1 MTDQLPAELA
11 ALITDEETIAA
22 NAAPMVTLDQLVTEF
37 IDLKTNVEE
46 LKALTKSVE
55 AKYDDLRKRRLP
67 DKMQELG
74 LISPDGK
81 GGFTHSSGAKVHL
94 RVEVYAYC
102 KKENE
107 PAFFAWLREEGHG
120 DLIKETVH
128 AQTLKAF
135 AKECLKDGVALPAQ
149 LTVTPETH
157 AVLKSPK
164 ATGEDE

>member
-1 MTDQLPAELA
+1 MTETLPAELA
-11 ALITDEETIAA
+11 ALIDDTAPVIPAETAA
-22 NAAPMVTLDQLVTEF
+22 TLDQLVTEF
-37 IDLKTNVEE
+37 IALKANVDELKT
-46 LKALTKSVE
+46 LTKSVE
-55 AKYDDLRKRRLP
+55 AQYDDMRKRRLP

-107 PAFFAWLREEGHG
+107 PAFFEWLREQGHG
-120 DLIKETVH
+120 ALIKETVH
-128 AQTLKAF
+128 TQTLKAF
-135 AKECLKDGVALPAQ
+135 AKECLNNGVALPAQ
-149 LTVTPETH
+149 LTVTPETQ

-164 ATGEDE
+164 LSGEDA